1 MSRQLE
7 EKGLPAFVVVVVVVV
22 VEKLSLR
29 LREVLEK
36 EDDDSNADV
45 DDKGECDE
53 EEVNEFN
60 KIEGRTLS

>member
-7 EKGLPAFVVVVVVVV
+7 EKGLPAFVVVV
-22 VEKLSLR
+22 EKFSLR

-36 EDDDSNADV
+36 EDVDSNADV

-53 EEVNEFN
+53 EEVNEFT

>member
-1 MSRQLE
+1 M
-7 EKGLPAFVVVVVVVV
+7 PAFVVVV
-22 VEKLSLR
+22 EKFSLR

-53 EEVNEFN
+53 EEVNEFT